1 MIFREEKDS
10 DIPEISNLHR
20 QAFNGSDEFLIV
32 ENLRKNKKLILS
44 LVCEIEGKIVGH
56 IAYSAVFYKKE
67 PVGVGLGPVAV
78 LPSFQR
84 RGIGSKLI
92 ETGNQTA
99 FSKGFHAIFV
109 LGNPLYYSRF
119 GFEKAK
125 EKNYFSRY
133 DPEGNNFML
142 LGNRLTAAQQKTE
155 VEYCKEFDI

>member
-20 QAFNGSDEFLIV
+20 QAFKGPDESLIV
-32 ENLRKNKKLILS
+32 ENLRKNKNITLS

-56 IAYSAVFYKKE
+56 IAYSAVSCKRE
-67 PVGVGLGPVAV
+67 AIGVGLGPVAV

-99 FSKGFHAIFV
+99 FSKGFHTIFV

-125 EKNYFSRY
+125 EKNYFSRF
-133 DPEGNNFML
+133 DPEGNHFML
-142 LGNRLTAAQQKTE
+142 LGNRVTAAQKKTE